1 MPDVASLPVNV
12 IVNGWL
18 YQPLLS
24 ACLSG
29 VALTVGGVASLFIVT
44 DTELLRP
51 APFVA
56 EHVNVTPVVS

>member
-1 MPDVASLPVNV
+1 MPDVASSPLNV

-24 ACLSG
+24 AGLS
-29 VALTVGGVASLFIVT
+29 GVASLFIVT